1 MKKGR
6 HRRFEEARALKQ
18 TRTECDDVLEGTDQE
33 PCAECGAEVEMLTLD
48 SAVKV
53 SGINGHRIVLRI
65 ANNEIHSIETANG
78 HLLLCRK
85 SLIETLTDRTR
96 FQD

>member
-1 MKKGR
+1 MTTKAKK
-6 HRRFEEARALKQ
+6 LLI
-18 TRTECDDVLEGTDQE
+18 TTEKHEIFIMRLGTVE
-33 PCAECGAEVEMLTLD
+33 TVFGFCAECGAEVEMLTLD

-53 SGINGHRIVLRI
+53 SGINGHRIVQRI
-65 ANNEIHSIETANG
+65 ASNQVHSIETANG